1 MIMFYNRNYF
11 RRDVVIES
19 EREREDESTIL
30 FWGGWLVGSG
40 SGGMVRRTRWNRRD
54 EDDNW
59 IDIITIIIRENS
71 VMAG

>member
-30 FWGGWLVGSG
+30 FWGGWLVG
-40 SGGMVRRTRWNRRD
+40 GGMVRRTRWNRRD